1 MRRFFPAGTNAR
13 VAASRA
19 SASEKRQMRADEE
32 RQRAEKNRQ
41 IIQKYD
47 SNFSGKLEADQLRR
61 LLVDLNDGNDV
72 SDDEVAYMMLIN
84 GEAHEAID
92 QSELHI
98 VLGKWRSYMQ
108 VSPEITPLLEKHD
121 TNKSGRLE
129 KDQLKNLLTDL
140 NDGKEATDE
149 ETDWVLQ
156 QADLLGNGVIT
167 KPELKR
173 AVALW
178 YTHVEG
184 EGTSKESCTVS

>member
-1 MRRFFPAGTNAR
+1 MRRFFPAAATGRLAADRGT
-13 VAASRA
+13 
-19 SASEKRQMRADEE
+19 ASETRKMWADKE
-32 RQRAEKNRQ
+32 RQRLAKNRE
-41 IIQKYD
+41 IIKKYD
-47 SNFSGKLEADQLRR
+47 SNLSGKLEADQLRK
-61 LLVDLNDGNDV
+61 LLEDLNDGSEV

-84 GEAHEAID
+84 GEANDAID
-92 QSELHI
+92 ITQLTI
-98 VLGKWRSYMQ
+98 VLNKWTSYMQ

-121 TNKSGRLE
+121 TNHSGRLE

-149 ETDWVLQ
+149 EVDWVME

-167 KPELKR
+167 KPEMKR

-184 EGTSKESCTVS
+184 EDAKKEFCTVS